1 MRFPN
6 KELLE
11 FLQQEYPPGTRVRLT
26 RMDDSQAP
34 PLGTEGTVTG
44 VDDMGSLLVDWDN
57 GSHLNVIHG
66 VDVVQKLN
74 KKAK

>member
-26 RMDDSQAP
+26 RMDDLQSP
-34 PLGTEGTVTG
+34 PLGTKGTVTG
-44 VDDMGSLLVDWDN
+44 VDDMGSLLVVWDN
-57 GSHLNVIHG
+57 GSRLNVIYG
-66 VDVVQKLN
+66 VDEVRKLN
-74 KKAK
+74 KKTE

>member
-1 MRFPN
+1 MRFLN
-6 KELLE
+6 KEMLE
-11 FLQQEYPPGTRVRLT
+11 FLKREYPAGTRVRLI

-34 PLGTEGTVTG
+34 PLGTEGAVTG

-57 GSHLNVIHG
+57 GSQLNVIHG

-74 KKAK
+74 KETK

>member
-26 RMDDSQAP
+26 RMDDLQAP
-34 PLGTEGTVTG
+34 PLGTKGTVTS
-44 VDDMGSLLVDWDN
+44 VDDMGSLLVVWDN
-57 GSHLNVIHG
+57 GSRLNVIYG
-66 VDVVQKLN
+66 VDEVRKLN
-74 KKAK
+74 KKTE

>member
-26 RMDDSQAP
+26 RMDDP
-34 PLGTEGTVTG
+34 PGTAFGYER
-44 VDDMGSLLVDWDN
+44 
-57 GSHLNVIHG
+57 HG
-66 VDVVQKLN
+66 DRRR
-74 KKAK
+74 